1 MQLGPEHVPDAD
13 VALLYNSGLQALL
26 LKQYD
31 TALHCFQV
39 RLALRLGL
47 PQRTPCL
54 QAGTAGLACLH
65 SDNLPGM
72 PAPRQ
77 SPQYLS

>member
-1 MQLGPEHVPDAD
+1 MQPGPEHVPDAD

-39 RLALRLGL
+39 RLALRLVL
-47 PQRTPCL
+47 PQHTPCL
-54 QAGTAGLACLH
+54 QTGTTGPACLPA
-65 SDNLPGM
+65 DKLP
-72 PAPRQ
+72 
-77 SPQYLS
+77 SK